1 MATMV
6 LEMPRL
12 GESVTEGEVEKWLK
26 AEGETVKQDEPLVE
40 IATDKVTAEIPSPF
54 AGTVVRLLV
63 QEGATIQ
70 VGQAL
75 AHIEVEAARSEGP
88 PTVQAEA
95 RDEGATSAE
104 QPDEVGGPTIDSRS
118 LISPPVRKLA
128 ADHGVDLA
136 AIAGTGAGGR
146 VTRRDVLAVLE
157 LPLSAE
163 PPLPDEEVI
172 PLTPVRRQAATHLA
186 KSASTIPHAW
196 SMREVDVARLV
207 RFRREHK
214 DDFLNQHGIP
224 LTLLPLLIEVVCQSL
239 RANPLL
245 NSTWT
250 DDAIILKR
258 NINLGIAMATE
269 ESVLVPVIKAADTLS
284 RAELAATVNDLT
296 TRAREKRLT
305 VADMQGGTFTLNNT
319 GALGLGGVMGMAII
333 NYPQAAI
340 LNTESIRRRPV
351 VVEEEDAIAI
361 RDVMNVTLSFDH
373 RIIDGL
379 HAGRFLHSVQQKLEN
394 WEP

>member
-1 MATMV
+1 MATKV

-26 AEGETVKQDEPLVE
+26 SEGEMVEQDEPLVE
-40 IATDKVTAEIPSPF
+40 VATDKVTAEIPSPF
-54 AGTVVRLLV
+54 AGTVVRILV
-63 QEGATIQ
+63 PEGATIQ

-75 AHIEVEAARSEGP
+75 AHIEIEDGRPEGA

-95 RDEGATSAE
+95 RDDGAASAE
-104 QPDEVGGPTIDSRS
+104 HSDEAGGPAIDGRS

-146 VTRRDVLAVLE
+146 VTRRDVLAVVE
-157 LPLSAE
+157 LPLPDE
-163 PPLPDEEVI
+163 PPLPAEEVI
-172 PLTPVRRQAATHLA
+172 PLTPVRRQAAAHLT

-196 SMREVDVARLV
+196 TMREADVTRLV

-214 DDFLNQHGIP
+214 DDFLNQHGVP

-258 NINLGIAMATE
+258 DINLGIAMATE

-284 RAELAATVNDLT
+284 RQDLAATVNDLT
-296 TRAREKRLT
+296 TRAREQRLT

-340 LNTESIRRRPV
+340 LNTESIRRRPMV
-351 VVEEEDAIAI
+351 IGEDAIAI
-361 RDVMNVTLSFDH
+361 RDVMNLTLSFDH
-373 RIIDGL
+373 RIIDGV
-379 HAGRFLHSVQQKLEN
+379 HAGRFLHSVQEKLEK
-394 WEP
+394 WEA